1 MRFCAAPCT
10 VARSQGA
17 LCAQVFTGH
26 LFGLLVAV
34 KQLKVLLYS
43 SAKIPLYCRSPL
55 MMCLRVVVFQERPA
69 ASDDKQF
76 TAEMELLCRV
86 THTSICR
93 LFAFST
99 DGLQRCL
106 VLELCTG
113 GSLEDRIDCASAGA
127 ASAGGGGGC
136 GGGGGGG
143 RAYPP
148 LQWDH
153 RLRIAV
159 AIAQALKH
167 LHTLTPPMLH
177 RDVKSANVLLDEA
190 GNAKVPRIRQ
200 QNCAAPSPTPASN
213 LRANF

>member
-1 MRFCAAPCT
+1 
-10 VARSQGA
+10 
-17 LCAQVFTGH
+17 
-26 LFGLLVAV
+26 
-34 KQLKVLLYS
+34 
-43 SAKIPLYCRSPL
+43 
-55 MMCLRVVVFQERPA
+55 
-69 ASDDKQF
+69 
-76 TAEMELLCRV
+76 MELLCRV

-93 LFAFST
+93 LYACST
-99 DGLQRCL
+99 DGPQRCL

-113 GSLEDRIDCASAGA
+113 GSLEDRIECAGEATSGD
-127 ASAGGGGGC
+127 

-143 RAYPP
+143 GGGGNGGGGGDGGCKFPP

-159 AIAQALKH
+159 AMARALKH

-213 LRANF
+213 LRANFLPISLTLNSHCSH